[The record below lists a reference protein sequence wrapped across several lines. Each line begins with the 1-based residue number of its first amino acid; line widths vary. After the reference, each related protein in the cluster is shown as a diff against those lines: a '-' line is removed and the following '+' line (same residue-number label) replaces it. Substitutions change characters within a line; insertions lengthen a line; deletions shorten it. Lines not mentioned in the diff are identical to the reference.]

1 MKAPTRTVH
10 DAETFAEAFQG
21 IVENIGQ
28 VIKGKDEVVRMM
40 MVALIADGH
49 VLLEDMPGTGKT
61 MLARAIAQTITART
75 SRIQCTPDL
84 LPADVTG
91 SPIFDQK
98 TGEFF
103 FREGPVFTNILLLD
117 EINRATPKTQ
127 SALLEAMQERRVSV
141 DNRTHQLPK
150 PFLVLATQNP
160 IELAGTFPLPEAQLD
175 RFLMKLEIGYP
186 DRMDED
192 QVLEANA
199 KSEAILRLE
208 ALVDL
213 DVVVEMMEWASGLE
227 VAQPMRL
234 FMIDLCQETRTDPA
248 LSMGASTRASL
259 ALLKGSRV
267 LAASQGRDDILP
279 DDVKALVKPVLGHR
293 LILSPE
299 AVLRD
304 ETVDHV
310 MDRIISRVK
319 VPVLAGAPGRGN

>member
-1 MKAPTRTVH
+1 
-10 DAETFAEAFQG
+10 
-21 IVENIGQ
+21 
-28 VIKGKDEVVRMM
+28 
-40 MVALIADGH
+40 
-49 VLLEDMPGTGKT
+49 
-61 MLARAIAQTITART
+61 
-75 SRIQCTPDL
+75 
-84 LPADVTG
+84 
-91 SPIFDQK
+91 
-98 TGEFF
+98 
-103 FREGPVFTNILLLD
+103 
-117 EINRATPKTQ
+117 
-127 SALLEAMQERRVSV
+127 
-141 DNRTHQLPK
+141 
-150 PFLVLATQNP
+150 
-160 IELAGTFPLPEAQLD
+160 
-175 RFLMKLEIGYP
+175 
-186 DRMDED
+186 MDED